1 MLCGV
6 SPQSLMM
13 TWPSPF
19 SAEAPRRRFSS
30 FTRRA
35 ESAFATFGLA
45 QFIRPDVVANGGAFY
60 DQLRDPVAR
69 VEAYRSG
76 ASVDDHRHQLAAKIR
91 VHYAGERVNA
101 VARRQS
107 RTRRDAAIPAGGYLD
122 NQSCRHGFSFARSER
137 EGFETA

>member
-1 MLCGV
+1 MLWRFATLAFGALAV
-6 SPQSLMM
+6 AIQ
-13 TWPSPF
+13 
-19 SAEAPRRRFSS
+19 RRGTEKVFPS

-35 ESAFATFGLA
+35 ESAFAAFGLA
-45 QFIRPDVVANGGAFY
+45 QFIRPGVVANGGALD

-76 ASVDDHRHQLAAKIR
+76 AGVDDHRHQLAAKIR
-91 VHYAGERVNA
+91 IHYAGERVNA

-107 RTRRDAAIPAGGYLD
+107 RTGRDAAIPAWGDLD
-122 NQSCRHGFSFARSER
+122 NQSRRHGFSFARSER